1 MFAQFGKK
9 AVYASVR
16 PAAVHLISKNKH
28 KINSALVNLIS
39 PMVSLVL
46 RFLHA
51 PEMFWK
57 VKW

>member
-28 KINSALVNLIS
+28 KINSALVFNFTNGVTCFEI
-39 PMVSLVL
+39 P
-46 RFLHA
+46 HA

>member
-46 RFLHA
+46 RFL
-51 PEMFWK
+51 MLLRCFGK
-57 VKW
+57 